1 MLHQK
6 IKFFSAVIFLLF
18 VFISLNCNQTK
29 LIDEEKFVRI
39 YTDILI
45 YKDTA
50 SVDNLNN
57 EAVLKSV
64 LKNHNVS
71 FEEYKLTVE
80 YYNQDAERWEKFF
93 AKALA
98 YLESKQKSALK

>member
-6 IKFFSAVIFLLF
+6 IKLFAAVILF
-18 VFISLNCNQTK
+18 VSLSCNQTK
-29 LIDEEKFVRI
+29 LIDEEKFVLI
-39 YTDILI
+39 YTDLLI

-71 FEEYKLTVE
+71 FEEYKSTVE

-93 AKALA
+93 TKAMA
-98 YLESKQKSALK
+98 YLESKQKSASK